1 MQKRFMIIILAFLF
15 VIPACASVISIAPYP
30 WFKVHYTGDAKIF
43 NTSCDKL
50 PRDDPFYFSQGDT
63 TGFIKVMEYIPDIP
77 DGDLYSILFSVGE
90 SGDPHY
96 LFYREGEFEEPAFIL
111 YTDHLYFSGDGVIIA
126 RGSMNEM
133 FMRSRKYLLK
143 NGRVREVR
151 QPFYSVDIRSYATRD
166 FPVYDTKRQ
175 KRIVIHVNRGEE
187 VHVLLTEFK
196 DNYSNYLIKTT
207 SGLTG
212 WIRLEKGIWID
223 ETPIKDL
230 YYHGD

>member
-1 MQKRFMIIILAFLF
+1 MQKRFLIILLAISS
-15 VIPACASVISIAPYP
+15 VILSYASVISIAPYP
-30 WFKVHYTGDAKIF
+30 WFKVHYTGEAKIF

-50 PRDDPFYFSQGDT
+50 SRDDPFYFSQGDT
-63 TGFIKVMEYIPDIP
+63 TGFIKVMEYVPDTS
-77 DGDLYSILFSVGE
+77 DGELYSILFSIGE
-90 SGDPHY
+90 SGNSHY
-96 LFYREGEFEEPAFIL
+96 LFYREGEFDQPAFIL

-143 NGRVREVR
+143 NGHIREVK
-151 QPFYSVDIRSYATRD
+151 QPFYSVNIQSYAIRD
-166 FPVYDTKRQ
+166 FPVYDSKRQ
-175 KRIVIHVNRGEE
+175 KRIITHVNKGED

-196 DNYSNYLIKTT
+196 ETYSHYLIKTV

-212 WIRLEKGIWID
+212 WIRVEKGIWVD